1 MRKKVDMDEAKDR
14 FAALPTPPVNIGGR
28 SWTDR
33 IDTWDKFRTCGE
45 AVAEHLKEV
54 RAASSAE
61 DYEIDIRSEA
71 PELHDL
77 LMEVFG

>member
-1 MRKKVDMDEAKDR
+1 MRKNVDLEKVQTKY
-14 FAALPTPPVNIGGR
+14 AALPAPPVNIGGR

-33 IDTWDKFRTCGE
+33 IDTWEKFLSNGE
-45 AVAEHLKEV
+45 TVAEHLKAV
-54 RAASSAE
+54 RAASSPE

-77 LMEVFG
+77 LMDIFV